1 MGQDEEAREIEEF
14 EEDLQVA
21 QMAWHNQCLA
31 MVIEANYDPWLS
43 DTLLFSTK
51 INQSGLMDI
60 SLVEQLPYVGPDEQ
74 MRNCAA
80 DQVMFL
86 HMKPVPGSDTVA
98 PGSLLSICHADG
110 EIQNIPLFKTVSCK
124 LTY

>member
-1 MGQDEEAREIEEF
+1 MGPDEEAREITEF
-14 EEDLQVA
+14 EDDLQVA

-60 SLVEQLPYVGPDEQ
+60 ALVEQLPDEQ
-74 MRNCAA
+74 MRNCVAS
-80 DQVMFL
+80 QVMFL

-98 PGSLLSICHADG
+98 PGSLLSIYHADG
-110 EIQNIPLFKTVSCK
+110 EIQNIPLFNTVSCK